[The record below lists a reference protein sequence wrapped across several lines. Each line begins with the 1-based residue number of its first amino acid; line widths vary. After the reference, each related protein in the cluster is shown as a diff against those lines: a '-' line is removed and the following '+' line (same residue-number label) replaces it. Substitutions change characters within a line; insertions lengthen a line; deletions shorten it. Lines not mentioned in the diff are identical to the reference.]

1 MGYDTYG
8 IRAKVETLR
17 LVWAQNES
25 YIFCLGTDDR
35 VLFEITGDQQVR
47 IDLRNRYLEV
57 YRPWIFIY

>member
-25 YIFCLGTDDR
+25 YIFCLGTDDPI
-35 VLFEITGDQQVR
+35 LFEIIGNRQVH
-47 IDLRNRYLEV
+47 IDLRHRWLEM
-57 YRPWIFIY
+57 Y